1 MYNIVSLENGL
12 RVVYE
17 KIPHVR
23 SVSAGI
29 WVGTGSRNEN
39 LGNNGVSHFVEHM
52 LFKGTRNRTAKDI
65 AEAMDQIGGQINAFT
80 GKECT
85 CYYAKTL
92 DTHLERVFDILSD
105 MFFHST
111 FVPKD
116 IEVEKKVILEEINMY
131 EDTPEEMVH
140 DLLTEISWKGHPLG
154 FSILGTVESLSGL
167 DQKRIKNYLKARYS
181 PWNTVISVAGNF
193 EEKALLD
200 CVQAYFESWNKMGT
214 TDKILKRAKFNPNTY
229 YKEKDIEQMHVC
241 IGFDS
246 VENSSEDLYS
256 LLALNNILGGG
267 MSSRLFQKIREE
279 LGLVYSIYSYPSAYS
294 NGGIFN
300 IYAGKNPQYFEQV
313 LKLIAN
319 ELVLIK
325 KQGVL
330 KEELLKTKEQLKANY
345 ILGLE
350 STSSRMNSI
359 GKSLLLLN
367 KVQTQEEILG
377 KIDDI
382 TETSINKI
390 THEVLN
396 FKKVSMAVVGK
407 VNQKVD
413 FKDFLR

>member
-1 MYNIVSLENGL
+1 
-12 RVVYE
+12 
-17 KIPHVR
+17 
-23 SVSAGI
+23 
-29 WVGTGSRNEN
+29 
-39 LGNNGVSHFVEHM
+39 
-52 LFKGTRNRTAKDI
+52 
-65 AEAMDQIGGQINAFT
+65 
-80 GKECT
+80 
-85 CYYAKTL
+85 
-92 DTHLERVFDILSD
+92 
-105 MFFHST
+105 
-111 FVPKD
+111 
-116 IEVEKKVILEEINMY
+116 
-131 EDTPEEMVH
+131 
-140 DLLTEISWKGHPLG
+140 
-154 FSILGTVESLSGL
+154 
-167 DQKRIKNYLKARYS
+167 
-181 PWNTVISVAGNF
+181 
-193 EEKALLD
+193 
-200 CVQAYFESWNKMGT
+200 
-214 TDKILKRAKFNPNTY
+214 
-229 YKEKDIEQMHVC
+229 
-241 IGFDS
+241 
-246 VENSSEDLYS
+246 
-256 LLALNNILGGG
+256 
-267 MSSRLFQKIREE
+267 
-279 LGLVYSIYSYPSAYS
+279 
-294 NGGIFN
+294 
-300 IYAGKNPQYFEQV
+300 

>member
-1 MYNIVSLENGL
+1 MYNIVTLENGL
-12 RVVYE
+12 RIVYE
-17 KIPHVR
+17 KIPYVR

-29 WVGTGSRNEN
+29 WVATGSRNEN
-39 LGNNGVSHFVEHM
+39 LSNNGVSHFVEHM
-52 LFKGTRNRTAKDI
+52 LFKGTKTRSAKDI

-92 DTHLERVFDILSD
+92 DTHLEKVFDILSD

-111 FVPKD
+111 FAAKD

-131 EDTPEEMVH
+131 EDSPEEMVH

-154 FSILGTVESLSGL
+154 FSILGTGKSLAGL
-167 DQKRIKNYLKARYS
+167 DQQVIENYLKLRYN

-193 EEKALLD
+193 EEKDLLD
-200 CVQAYFESWNKMGT
+200 LVKGYFGSWTKIGT
-214 TDKILKRAKFNPNTY
+214 EDKPLERATFKANLY
-229 YKEKDIEQMHVC
+229 YKEKDIEQIHLCV
-241 IGFDS
+241 GFDS
-246 VENSSEDLYS
+246 VENTSDDLYS

-300 IYAGKNPQYFEQV
+300 IYAGTNPEYFEQV
-313 LKLIAN
+313 LKLIAQ
-319 ELVLIK
+319 ELLHVK
-325 KQGVL
+325 SEGVL

-367 KVQTQEEILG
+367 RVQTQEEILG
-377 KIDDI
+377 KIDEI
-382 TETSINKI
+382 TQNSIEKI
-390 THEVLN
+390 MDRVLD
-396 FKKVSMAVVGK
+396 FEKLSMVVVGAM
-407 VNQKVD
+407 NQQID
-413 FKDFLR
+413 FKDYLK